1 MTDEAL
7 LNELARIAIDA
18 GYRAHGVPG
27 DGNCQFHA
35 LLAALR
41 GAVEDGI
48 IDASELARASVDGV
62 LDAGTLRARLVDW
75 LAQNG
80 DKELGNGRGTLR
92 MRINQVRNDWFGWD
106 KYLAKMRTDKPD
118 ESGEIEWGDENTLMA
133 FSLMFKLTLKVISLN
148 SAQAVSTIARPPR
161 WSTATRGIVYVGY
174 KAAANHYWAFRRAV
188 PLAPALAPAPIA
200 RASAAGLDAARV
212 PFAAAALPPV
222 VSPRTPLRTGS
233 AFSVGPLL
241 AGAPARLDVPRSL
254 ARLATR

>member
-1 MTDEAL
+1 M
-7 LNELARIAIDA
+7 
-18 GYRAHGVPG
+18 
-27 DGNCQFHA
+27 
-35 LLAALR
+35 
-41 GAVEDGI
+41 
-48 IDASELARASVDGV
+48 

-118 ESGEIEWGDENTLMA
+118 ESGEIEWGDETTLMA